1 MQNDSPQSKRILIVE
16 ADKAVVNILHL
27 KFENEGFAVT
37 VVDNGEEALGA
48 LKSAYFNLVL
58 LDILLSLMDGFKT
71 LEAMSA
77 DGLDVPTVVLS
88 NLTEKKEINRAKK
101 LGAVDYII
109 KSDTSLEEIVDR
121 VKKHI

>member
-16 ADKAVVNILHL
+16 ADKAVVNILRL